1 MSTPATIPWPPTTSI
16 SWLTRCK
23 QRFQALWQDLK
34 KTPFFQPSHT
44 SWLEWSGLGLG
55 LAGLLAALFAWT
67 NLHGQLKDWSDQPG
81 LDNTIELGLTADPG
95 LVATSSAA
103 TEKSQPQ
110 TAVTVHITG
119 AVKKPGVYHLAGTSL
134 FMDAV
139 MAAGG
144 FSSTVWQDYLDQF
157 VNLAQPLTDHQKIW
171 IPKLDQQALFLR
183 SESGQSDEQ
192 IESVQVTEAAPT
204 TVAPASETTTT
215 TASLISINTATLAEL
230 MTLTG
235 IGEKRAEDIIANR
248 PYQSLTELTTKAK
261 IPPSIYQQIQAQL
274 KL

>member
-1 MSTPATIPWPPTTSI
+1 MSTPATLPWPPVTSL
-16 SWLTRCK
+16 SWFNQLK
-23 QRFQALWQDLK
+23 QRGQALWQQLK
-34 KTPFFQPSHT
+34 RTSIFQPSHI
-44 SWLEWSGLGLG
+44 SWLEWGGLGLG

-67 NLHGQLKDWSDQPG
+67 NLHHQLKDWVDQPG
-81 LDNTIELGLTADPG
+81 LDKTTELGLITAPSPLASGSATLTADH
-95 LVATSSAA
+95 
-103 TEKSQPQ
+103 Q
-110 TAVTVHITG
+110 TAVTVYITG

-171 IPKLDQQALFLR
+171 IPKLDQQALFLTP
-183 SESGQSDEQ
+183 ESGQSNGQ
-192 IESVQVTEAAPT
+192 TEVAQAT
-204 TVAPASETTTT
+204 STVAPTAPPASEVTTT
-215 TASLISINTATLAEL
+215 TASLISINSATSTEL
-230 MTLTG
+230 MALSG

-248 PYQSLTELTTKAK
+248 PYVTLTELTTKAK
-261 IPPSIYQQIQAQL
+261 IPASIYQQIQAQL